1 MTLRNDEE
9 TNLKLPNTA
18 GKEKKYEQNTDCL
31 EIVLWLFVAV
41 SAPKVLLPIMK
52 KEYLNYELQMTGN
65 QRSWSIL

>member
-52 KEYLNYELQMTGN
+52 KKYLNY
-65 QRSWSIL
+65 